1 MGGRTA
7 YRNRRALERVEGPV
21 LERRGIVVD
30 DGTAEAV
37 MEARGDGEGHG
48 GARLVEPAPAR
59 AWREGGAAALG
70 VPDHALMPGLGS
82 EPGEPESAG
91 LRLSAG
97 GVDVALPV
105 GER

>member
-1 MGGRTA
+1 
-7 YRNRRALERVEGPV
+7 
-21 LERRGIVVD
+21 
-30 DGTAEAV
+30 
-37 MEARGDGEGHG
+37 
-48 GARLVEPAPAR
+48 
-59 AWREGGAAALG
+59 
-70 VPDHALMPGLGS
+70 MPGLGS